1 MPKIIIFLLFRMN
14 EYYNIRYNI
23 YKYFLN
29 IENDNYDYYL
39 SILIPILYL
48 IIILLSLFV
57 LVLIQ
62 NINAYTIIYIIF
74 LVLFYIIVYKLI
86 SSLKCIRTNETLMK
100 YKNFYDLTNII
111 FKENLKY
118 ALNLYKK
125 RSDYINDDIKYLYSN
140 RETILSNINNIDNIY
155 GEDANKLL
163 NTSYDLLKYFD
174 LNEYIEKGFY
184 KRLYISD
191 LNFIDNNMP
200 YIINDKKDKKGIK
213 YIDLEILQDFEPQQK
228 QFLNYLHKKYNK
240 SLLFSSKNIFTP
252 NFNKKLEKLISNYKI
267 NIYYFIGIS
276 IYFIIILLHGL
287 FVYFNYLLTYIYVSL
302 VILSLIILY
311 YFN

>member
-1 MPKIIIFLLFRMN
+1 MN

-29 IENDNYDYYL
+29 IENDDYDYYL

-57 LVLIQ
+57 LILIQ
-62 NINAYTIIYIIF
+62 NITAYTIIYIIF

-100 YKNFYDLTNII
+100 YKNFYDFTNII

-118 ALNLYKK
+118 ALNHNKK
-125 RSDYINDDIKYLYSN
+125 SGYINEDIKYLYSN
-140 RETILSNINNIDNIY
+140 KEKLLSNINNTDNIY

-191 LNFIDNNMP
+191 FSFIDKNMP
-200 YIINDKKDKKGIK
+200 YIINDKKDKNNIIR
-213 YIDLEILQDFEPQQK
+213 YIDLEILEDFEVQQK
-228 QFLNYLHKKYNK
+228 QLLNYLNKKYNK
-240 SLLFSSKNIFTP
+240 LLLFSSKNIFTP
-252 NFNKKLEKLISNYKI
+252 NFNKNLHNLISNYKI

-287 FVYFNYLLTYIYVSL
+287 FVYFNYILTYVYVSL

>member
-1 MPKIIIFLLFRMN
+1 MN

-29 IENDNYDYYL
+29 IENDDYDYYL

-62 NINAYTIIYIIF
+62 NITAYTIIYIIF

-86 SSLKCIRTNETLMK
+86 SSLKSIRTNETLMK
-100 YKNFYDLTNII
+100 YKNFYDFTNII

-118 ALNLYKK
+118 ALNHNKK
-125 RSDYINDDIKYLYSN
+125 IGYMNEDIKYLYSN
-140 RETILSNINNIDNIY
+140 KEKLLSNINNTDNIY
-155 GEDANKLL
+155 GEDAKKIL

-191 LNFIDNNMP
+191 FSFIDKNMP
-200 YIINDKKDKKGIK
+200 YIINDKKDRNNIIR
-213 YIDLEILQDFEPQQK
+213 YIDLEILEDFEVQQK
-228 QFLNYLHKKYNK
+228 QLLNYLNKKYNK
-240 SLLFSSKNIFTP
+240 LLLFSSKNIFTP
-252 NFNKKLEKLISNYKI
+252 NFNKNLHNLISNYKI